1 MQVEA
6 LNRRLLLRL
15 RGVVVSESGKGRS
28 KPVRYDLWS

>member
-1 MQVEA
+1 MQGA
-6 LNRRLLLRL
+6 ASSRRLLLRL